1 MTVNKIR
8 NQLLIVFVLCIF
20 VQFSYG
26 QKIEVNL
33 NAYSGLFSFRGNG
46 ATSNSWLNIDPY
58 RSPQKYTSTVYG
70 KKSGFSY
77 ALEIQGQHIT
87 RRRNI
92 YGFGLSFESLTSK
105 VNIDTVT
112 GNGLIYSQHPANGKT
127 TLQNTFITLNP
138 FIGQRYL
145 YHKVIFDLLT
155 GIDLGFCLK
164 SREQGYA
171 TTDNKS
177 YNLQV
182 DNDNAK
188 PLIDFS
194 PRIQIKT
201 QYDRFGF
208 IVGYSLGLVNYQ
220 TQNNTKAYTGFL
232 RLGLSYKLK

>member
-1 MTVNKIR
+1 MIINKIR

-20 VQFSYG
+20 VRFSYG

-33 NAYSGLFSFRGNG
+33 NAYSGLFSFCGNG
-46 ATSNSWLNIDPY
+46 TTSTSWINLNPY
-58 RSPQKYTSTVYG
+58 RSPQKYTTNVYG
-70 KKSGFSY
+70 NKSGFSY
-77 ALEIQGQHIT
+77 ALELQGQHIT
-87 RRRNI
+87 QRKNI

-112 GNGLIYSQHPANGKT
+112 EDGFIYSQHPANGKT

-138 FIGQRYL
+138 FFGQRYL
-145 YHKVIFDLLT
+145 YHKVIFDLLV

-164 SREQGYA
+164 SREQGHA

-177 YNLQV
+177 FNLQV

-188 PLIDFS
+188 PLIDFR

-201 QYDRFGF
+201 QYNGFG
-208 IVGYSLGLVNYQ
+208 IIIGYSLGLVNYQ
-220 TQNNTKAYTGFL
+220 TQNNTKAYTSFL